1 MSVVVPIVVPFTTTV
16 APMTGL
22 FSASFTVP
30 FTVTACC
37 AQLETAK
44 APSNREKA
52 SFLFMINY
60 LNEFNKS
67 MIAI

>member
-1 MSVVVPIVVPFTTTV
+1 
-16 APMTGL
+16 MTGL

-37 AQLETAK
+37 AQLDTAK

-52 SFLFMINY
+52 SFLFMIKY
-60 LNEFNKS
+60 LNDK
-67 MIAI
+67 IILLG